1 MTDVRVQRRLA
12 AIAIADVVGYS
23 RMMGI
28 DESGT
33 LVAVTERRK
42 QIVEPVVAAHE
53 GRIVKVMGDGFFMEF
68 ASAVNAVEAALAMQA
83 RMAEANAGLA
93 ADRRIVLRIGINLGE
108 VIVEGNDLFGDGVN
122 IAARLESFAPEGG
135 IAISGSAY
143 DQVKNRIGAA
153 AEDLGPQILKNI
165 AQPVHVYLVT
175 AATSTAVA
183 EEPPVAAGSAA
194 QPAIA
199 TRKRPTEKPSI
210 AILPFANL
218 GDDPAQ
224 GFFSDGVTE
233 DMITE
238 LARWRSLAVRSRSAS
253 FRYRGVAV
261 DMKQVAREL
270 NVRFIVEGS
279 VRRIGDRIR
288 ITAQLIDSET
298 GSHIWAEKYD
308 CESADIFSVQDQ
320 VVSTIVSTLVGRVQ
334 VSDVERARRKPPS
347 SLAAYEYLLQ
357 GNAVAWDTP
366 EGLTEATRLFERA
379 VEIDPG
385 YGFAHAMLAA
395 TCYSKWYDDYS
406 GSDALLQQAYA
417 MAKRSVELDEN
428 ESTCFSMLAM
438 VCLLRRSYD
447 LALQHARRA
456 VAINPGNQWN
466 NADLGLVLI
475 YLGEPEEALHWFK
488 RAREI
493 DPYFDPPWY
502 WRGIGQAHMVLH
514 RYQEAVSLFDH
525 ASTVSYRISALKAGC
540 HALLGNLD
548 SAAAS
553 ARECLSIKPEFT
565 IGMFMRKEPFKNPAD
580 AAHQAESLR
589 MAGLPDESRPGDTH
603 QAKDISASDSTAEAS
618 EPAWVRAVLQFW
630 FQELPAAQWFAKD
643 AALDARIRERFL
655 ATREQLMAHHG
666 DAVSGPRTM
675 LAAVVVLD
683 QFSRNMFRGDPR
695 AFAGDAMARRMSTIA
710 IEQGFDRSMS
720 KEERMFLYMPFE
732 HSEDRVDQARALALM
747 ESLGSENWTHYA
759 RVHKELIDRFGR
771 FPHRNAI
778 LGRPSTPEEV
788 EFLKSPM
795 SSF

>member
-1 MTDVRVQRRLA
+1 MRVQRRLA

-33 LVAVTERRK
+33 LAAVKERRK
-42 QIVEPVVAAHE
+42 QIVEPVVAAHK
-53 GRIVKVMGDGFFMEF
+53 GRIVKVMGDGFFLEF

-83 RMAEANAGLA
+83 GMAEANAGLA

-108 VIVEGNDLFGDGVN
+108 VIVEGKDLFGDGINV
-122 IAARLESFAPEGG
+122 AARLESIAPEGG

-153 AEDLGPQILKNI
+153 MECLGPQTLKNI
-165 AQPVHVYLVT
+165 AEPVRVYLVT
-175 AATSTAVA
+175 AATSTVVPESKVVA
-183 EEPPVAAGSAA
+183 SAA
-194 QPAIA
+194 APPPAPA
-199 TRKRPTEKPSI
+199 VGKGATEKPSI

-233 DMITE
+233 DIITE

-279 VRRIGDRIR
+279 VRRIGNRLR

-298 GSHIWAEKYD
+298 GSHIWAEKFD

-334 VSDVERARRKPPS
+334 VLDVERARRKPPS
-347 SLAAYEYLLQ
+347 SLAAYECLLQ

-366 EGLTEATRLFERA
+366 SGLTEATRLFERA

-395 TCYSKWYDDYS
+395 TCYSKWYDDFS
-406 GSDALLQQAYA
+406 GSDALLQQAHA
-417 MAKRSVELDEN
+417 MAKRAVELDEN

-438 VCLLRRSYD
+438 VCLLRHSYD
-447 LALQHARRA
+447 LALQYARRA
-456 VAINPGNQWN
+456 IEINPGNQWN
-466 NADLGLVLI
+466 NADMGLMLT
-475 YLGEPEEALHWFK
+475 YLGEPEEALRWFK

-514 RYQEAVSLFDH
+514 RYQEAVSLLERP
-525 ASTVSYRISALKAGC
+525 STVSYRISALKAGC
-540 HALLGNLD
+540 HAQLGDIDAAAD
-548 SAAAS
+548 SA
-553 ARECLSIKPEFT
+553 RDCLAMKPEFT
-565 IGMFMRKEPFKNPAD
+565 IEMFMSKEPYKNPAD

-589 MAGLPDESRPGDTH
+589 MAGLPDASRPDDTT
-603 QAKDISASDSTAEAS
+603 QGKDTSVSASTADAT
-618 EPAWVRAVLQFW
+618 EPAWVHAVLQFW
-630 FQELPAAQWFAKD
+630 FQELPAAQWFVKD
-643 AALDARIRERFL
+643 TALDARIREDFL
-655 ATREQLMAHHG
+655 ATHEQLVANDG
-666 DAVSGPRTM
+666 VELSGPRAT
-675 LAAVVVLD
+675 LAAVIVLD
-683 QFSRNMFRGDPR
+683 QFSRNLFRGEPR
-695 AFAGDAMARRMSTIA
+695 AFAADAIARRIATIA
-710 IEQGFDRSMS
+710 IERGFDRSMS
-720 KEERMFLYMPFE
+720 KEERMFLYMPFQ
-732 HSEDRVDQARALALM
+732 HSEDRADQTRALALM
-747 ESLGSENWTHYA
+747 ESLGNDNWTHFA
-759 RVHKELIDRFGR
+759 RVHKEIIDRFGR
-771 FPHRNAI
+771 FPHRNAV
-778 LGRPSTPEEV
+778 LNRQSTAEEI
-788 EFLKSPM
+788 EALKDPAT
-795 SSF
+795 SF

>member
-1 MTDVRVQRRLA
+1 MRLQRRLA

-23 RMMGI
+23 RLMGI

-33 LVAVTERRK
+33 LAAVTQRRK
-42 QIVEPVVAAHE
+42 QIIEPVVAAHE
-53 GRIVKVMGDGFFMEF
+53 GRIVKVMGDGFLIEF

-83 RMAEANAGLA
+83 GMAEANAGLA
-93 ADRRIVLRIGINLGE
+93 PDRRIVLRIGINLGE
-108 VIVEGNDLFGDGVN
+108 VIVEDNDLFGDGVN
-122 IAARLESFAPEGG
+122 VAARLESIAPEGG

-143 DQVKNRIGAA
+143 DQVKNRIGAVM
-153 AEDLGPQILKNI
+153 EDLGAQALKNI
-165 AQPVHVYLVT
+165 AEPIRVYRV
-175 AATSTAVA
+175 TAVA
-183 EEPPVAAGSAA
+183 NAAVVEPAVAASAA
-194 QPAIA
+194 LPSAPAA
-199 TRKRPTEKPSI
+199 GKSAMEKPSI

-233 DMITE
+233 DIITE
-238 LARWRSLAVRSRSAS
+238 LSRWRSLAVRSRSAS

-298 GSHIWAEKYD
+298 GSHIWAEKFD

-320 VVSTIVSTLVGRVQ
+320 VVRTIVSTLVGRVQ

-366 EGLTEATRLFERA
+366 EGLAEAIRLFERA
-379 VEIDPG
+379 VEIDPS
-385 YGFAHAMLAA
+385 YGFAHALLAA
-395 TCYSKWYDDYS
+395 TCYSKWYDDFS
-406 GSDALLQQAYA
+406 GSDALLQQGYA

-428 ESTCFSMLAM
+428 ESTCFSMLAV
-438 VCLLRRSYD
+438 VCLLRRSFD

-456 VAINPGNQWN
+456 IEINPNNQWN
-466 NADLGLVLI
+466 NADMGLVLT
-475 YLGEPEEALHWFK
+475 YLGQPEEALRWFK

-514 RYQEAVSLFDH
+514 RYQEAVSLLEH
-525 ASTVSYRISALKAGC
+525 PSNASYRISALKAGC
-540 HALLGNLD
+540 HAQLGD
-548 SAAAS
+548 IGSAAAS
-553 ARECLSIKPEFT
+553 AKECLAIKPEFT
-565 IGMFMRKEPFKNPAD
+565 IRMFMSKEPFKNPAD

-603 QAKDISASDSTAEAS
+603 RGKNKSVTASTAETA
-618 EPAWVRAVLQFW
+618 EPAWVHAVLRFW
-630 FQELPAAQWFAKD
+630 FQELSGAQWFAKD
-643 AALDARIRERFL
+643 AALDARIRQRFL
-655 ATREQLMAHHG
+655 ATHEQLVASEG
-666 DAVSGPRTM
+666 ADVSGPRTM

-683 QFSRNMFRGDPR
+683 QFSRNMFRNDPR
-695 AFAGDAMARRMSTIA
+695 AFAADAIARRISTIA
-710 IEQGFDRSMS
+710 IEQGFDTNMS
-720 KEERMFLYMPFE
+720 KEERMFLYMPFQ
-732 HSEDRVDQARALALM
+732 HSEDRADQARALELM
-747 ESLGSENWTHYA
+747 QSIGNENWTHFA
-759 RVHKELIDRFGR
+759 RVHKDIIDRFGR
-771 FPHRNAI
+771 FPHRNAV
-778 LGRPSTPEEV
+778 LNRQSTAEEI
-788 EFLKSPM
+788 EALKGPAGA
-795 SSF
+795 F